1 MPASTVVYLCREDL
15 LRIQNQPRLL
25 TAIVLHEVL
34 HTLGLRDDH
43 PSSVAITERVLE
55 RCF

>member
-1 MPASTVVYLCREDL
+1 V
-15 LRIQNQPRLL
+15 
-25 TAIVLHEVL
+25 TAIVIHEVL

-43 PSSVAITERVLE
+43 PSSVSITEQVLR